1 MNMALKKQF
10 AQQYANT
17 HVETSV
23 SEATPHRLT
32 EMLYE
37 GVIKHLRVTKVF
49 MEQKNFEKKS
59 EHVNKALT
67 IIMSLRESVDLGKG
81 GDVAQNLYALYDY
94 CYRQLSKASFEN
106 DVTMIEEILGYIE
119 GLSEAWSQMPD
130 SYKNLSKE
138 QISTMKS

>member
-1 MNMALKKQF
+1 MALKKQF

-37 GVIKHLRVTKVF
+37 GVIKHLGVAKVF
-49 MEQKNFEKKS
+49 IEQKNFEKKA
-59 EHVNKALT
+59 EHLNKTLT
-67 IIMSLRESVDLGKG
+67 IIMSLRENVDLDRG

-94 CYRQLSKASFEN
+94 CYRQLVKASVKN
-106 DVTMIEEILGYIE
+106 DLVIVDEVLGHIK
-119 GLSEAWSQMPD
+119 GLNDAWSQMPD
-130 SYKNLSKE
+130 SYKNLSQE
-138 QISTMKS
+138 QLKTMNA